1 MSENKEKKQ
10 GFFSQLLTQNPVFG
24 LYLGICSTLAITTTI
39 NNALGMGIAVVFV
52 LVLSNIL
59 VSCVRNITP
68 EDIHI
73 PVYIVI
79 IATLVTIAGMLIQA
93 FTPSLYQALGAFI
106 DLIVVNCIILGRAE
120 AFASKN
126 TVGASAKDGLMM
138 GISYTL
144 GLLAMSLIR
153 QILGTGVLSLDN
165 PFNNTQIFALRLLP
179 EGFEIPLFTTP
190 TGAFLTFAC
199 IAAAI
204 AAYNNSLNEE
214 KPIKKGAK

>member
-1 MSENKEKKQ
+1 
-10 GFFSQLLTQNPVFG
+10 
-24 LYLGICSTLAITTTI
+24 
-39 NNALGMGIAVVFV
+39 
-52 LVLSNIL
+52 
-59 VSCVRNITP
+59 
-68 EDIHI
+68 
-73 PVYIVI
+73 
-79 IATLVTIAGMLIQA
+79 
-93 FTPSLYQALGAFI
+93 
-106 DLIVVNCIILGRAE
+106 
-120 AFASKN
+120 
-126 TVGASAKDGLMM
+126 MM